1 MGNADTITLCC
12 NRQTVRDVWQFVCRT
27 KSDEPPFLAQPLLG
41 WTRGAAAHPYRR
53 SRRNMSYEPPLR
65 KAVAA
70 SLAAPSEP
78 RLRSGRS
85 PAIAEKGRNCSAIEH
100 ARRAAVL
107 IDAQAYF
114 QAFKQAAERAQR
126 SILILAWD
134 FNSETR
140 LHYDPVGHGGAP
152 AELGDFLNWL
162 VKRRRTLQVHVLDW
176 DYPMVFGTDR
186 EFPPVFGLG
195 WQARRRVHLR
205 YDNTHPVGGSH
216 HQKIVVIDDAMA
228 FVGGIDLTCR
238 RWDTPAHGAC
248 DPRRV
253 YGDDAYPPFHD
264 LMIAVDGETAKALG
278 RIARSRWF
286 GATRHILLPVVG
298 VSEDPWPPSLRPDF
312 NDVEVAIACTAPPV
326 GERPGVREVETLYLD
341 MIAAARRS
349 IYIENQYFT
358 AHRLAEALAA
368 RLGEADGP
376 QIVLVLRLLSHGWL
390 EEHTMHVL
398 RARLLKQLANADRY
412 HRFHVYY
419 PYIDGLKEDTCIDV
433 HAKLMIVDDDILR
446 IGSANLCNRSM
457 GMDTECDLAIE
468 ARGRDDVR
476 AIIRSIRHRLL
487 AEHLESTEQR
497 VSEEVQRLGTLP
509 PVIAA
514 LGQQTRT
521 LKVLEELPEWSEP
534 VVSLA
539 EIADPERPVTL
550 DELVGQISPAPPPQR
565 AGPAWGR
572 LLLFAGAI
580 MGLAAVWR
588 YSPLADLLTA
598 EQVSSWARQFAG
610 QPWAPLFI
618 LAAYTPACFILFPR
632 PLITLTAVIAFGPGS
647 GFFYAM
653 SGILLAALVTYVAGR
668 QLSRDVVRRLAGE
681 RLNAVT
687 QALRRRGL
695 LAVTALRLVPLAPFA
710 VEGLVAGAIH
720 IKLWEFMLGTF
731 IGMLPGTLA
740 ATLFGE
746 QIEAALH
753 DPGRINYGLLATIV
767 IALAALTLVVRRQFF
782 SRPKQA
788 AHGRPGERTR

>member
-1 MGNADTITLCC
+1 
-12 NRQTVRDVWQFVCRT
+12 
-27 KSDEPPFLAQPLLG
+27 
-41 WTRGAAAHPYRR
+41 
-53 SRRNMSYEPPLR
+53 
-65 KAVAA
+65 
-70 SLAAPSEP
+70 
-78 RLRSGRS
+78 
-85 PAIAEKGRNCSAIEH
+85 
-100 ARRAAVL
+100 
-107 IDAQAYF
+107 
-114 QAFKQAAERAQR
+114 
-126 SILILAWD
+126 
-134 FNSETR
+134 
-140 LHYDPVGHGGAP
+140 
-152 AELGDFLNWL
+152 
-162 VKRRRTLQVHVLDW
+162 
-176 DYPMVFGTDR
+176 
-186 EFPPVFGLG
+186 
-195 WQARRRVHLR
+195 
-205 YDNTHPVGGSH
+205 
-216 HQKIVVIDDAMA
+216 MA

-433 HAKLMIVDDDILR
+433 HAKMMIVDDDILR

-550 DELVGQISPAPPPQR
+550 DELVGQISPR
-565 AGPAWGR
+565 AAAAASGS
-572 LLLFAGAI
+572 
-580 MGLAAVWR
+580 GLGQAAAVR
-588 YSPLADLLTA
+588 RRHHGPRRRLALFSARRSPDCRTG
-598 EQVSSWARQFAG
+598 EQLGACQFAG

>member
-1 MGNADTITLCC
+1 MDGDL
-12 NRQTVRDVWQFVCRT
+12 
-27 KSDEPPFLAQPLLG
+27 
-41 WTRGAAAHPYRR
+41 
-53 SRRNMSYEPPLR
+53 PLR
-65 KAVAA
+65 KAAA
-70 SLAAPSEP
+70 VSLAAGSP
-78 RLRSGRS
+78 LRQPGGRS
-85 PAIAEKGRNCSAIEH
+85 PAIAHPGRNCNAVAH

-114 QAFKQAAERAQR
+114 QAFMRAAERAQR

-134 FNSETR
+134 FNSATR
-140 LHYDPVGHGGAP
+140 LDYDPVGRGSAP
-152 AELGDFLNWL
+152 VELGDFLNWL
-162 VKRRRTLQVHVLDW
+162 VKRRRTLQIHILDW

-195 WQARRRVHLR
+195 WQPRRRVHLR

-216 HQKIVVIDDAMA
+216 HQKIVVIDDAIA

-238 RWDTPAHGAC
+238 RWDTPAHDAR
-248 DPRRV
+248 DQRRV

-264 LMIAVDGETAKALG
+264 LMIAVDGEAAKALG

-286 GATRHILLPVVG
+286 GATRHIVPPVAAPTD
-298 VSEDPWPPSLRPDF
+298 DPWPPSLPPDF
-312 NDVEVAIACTAPPV
+312 NDVQVAIACTAPPAD
-326 GERPGVREVETLYLD
+326 ERPGVREVETLYLD
-341 MIAAARRS
+341 MIAAARQA

-358 AHRLAEALAA
+358 AYRLADALAA

-376 QIVLVLRLLSHGWL
+376 EIVLVLRLLSHGWL

-398 RARLLKQLANADRY
+398 RTRLLRQLRSADRY

-419 PYIDGLKEDTCIDV
+419 PYIDGLEEGTCIDV

-476 AIIRSIRHRLL
+476 TSIRSVRHRLL
-487 AEHLESTEQR
+487 AEHLATSEQE
-497 VSEEVQRLGTLP
+497 VAEAVQRRGTLSQA
-509 PVIAA
+509 IAA
-514 LGQQTRT
+514 LGCQTRT
-521 LKVLEELPEWSEP
+521 LKTLEELPEWSEP

-550 DELVGQISPAPPPQR
+550 DELVSQISPAPPPPR
-565 AGPAWGR
+565 AGPAWGK
-572 LLLFAGAI
+572 LMLFAGALL
-580 MGLAAVWR
+580 GLAALWR
-588 YSPLADLLTA
+588 YSPLADFLSA
-598 EQVSSWARQFAG
+598 QQMIDWALAFGG
-610 QPWAPLFI
+610 QPWAPLVI
-618 LAAYTPACFILFPR
+618 LAAYTPACFVMFPR

-687 QALRRRGL
+687 QTLRRRGL
-695 LAVTALRLVPLAPFA
+695 VAVTALRLVPLAPFA

-720 IKLWEFMLGTF
+720 IKLGEFMLGTF

-753 DPGRINYGLLATIV
+753 DPGRINYWLLAGIV
-767 IALAALTLVVRRQFF
+767 LVLAGLTFFVRRQFF
-782 SRPKQA
+782 SKPKQAAKQA
-788 AHGRPGERTR
+788 AHGRPGERTG